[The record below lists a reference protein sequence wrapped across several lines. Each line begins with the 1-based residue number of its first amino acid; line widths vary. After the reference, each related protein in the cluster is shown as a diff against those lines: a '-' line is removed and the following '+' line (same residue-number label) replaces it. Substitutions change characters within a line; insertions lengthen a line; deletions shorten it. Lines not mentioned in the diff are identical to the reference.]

1 VDSLGPARLVTIFS
15 RNRIR
20 LPTADELL
28 GDLLPIIDAALEA
41 SCRPESGCPTRLGE
55 AMRYSLLAP
64 GKRLRPSLVL
74 MAAEACGG
82 SIQDAIPAA
91 VAVEMVHAYS
101 LIHDDLPAM
110 DDDDLRRGRPTCHI
124 RFDQATAI
132 LAGDALLARAFE
144 VLSSGLKAEQV
155 AAAVRVLARAAGPTA
170 LVGGQADDLSGHESL
185 KELSGNQALEY
196 LESIHRRKT
205 GALFAASL
213 ELGALAVQA
222 SETQRAHLANYAT
235 CFGLAFQIV
244 DDLLDFLGSSEE
256 VGKRTGKDLERG
268 KLTFPGLIGVD
279 ASRIRAKQ
287 LIADAI
293 ASATLLGPQSG
304 RLASLAQFVLQRS
317 R

>member
-1 VDSLGPARLVTIFS
+1 M
-15 RNRIR
+15 
-20 LPTADELL
+20 PTADELL

-41 SCRPESGCPTRLGE
+41 SCRPEPGCPTRLGE
-55 AMRYSLLAP
+55 AIRYSLLAP

-82 SIQDAIPAA
+82 SIEEALPAA

-124 RFDQATAI
+124 QFDQATAI

-144 VLSSGLKAEQV
+144 VLAGGLKTDQIAL
-155 AAAVRVLARAAGPTA
+155 AVSVLARAAGATA

-185 KELSGNQALEY
+185 EKLSGNQALEY

-213 ELGALAVQA
+213 ELGALAVNA
-222 SETQRAHLANYAT
+222 SEIQRAHLANYAI
-235 CFGLAFQIV
+235 CFGLAFQII
-244 DDLLDFLGSSEE
+244 DDLLDFLGSTEE

-304 RLASLAQFVLQRS
+304 RLALLAQFVLQRS